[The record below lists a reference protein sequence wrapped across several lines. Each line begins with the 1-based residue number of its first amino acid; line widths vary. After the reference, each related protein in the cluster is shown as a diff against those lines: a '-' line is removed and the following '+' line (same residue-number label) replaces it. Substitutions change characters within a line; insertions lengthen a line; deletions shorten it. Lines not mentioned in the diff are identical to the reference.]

1 MFRNIIVLFFCFVI
15 SFTGC
20 KKNSTEP
27 STKAEP
33 LEINGTW
40 TLTDQFGSL
49 TITISNTEFKWSR
62 GAVSGT
68 SNITY
73 FDNSKNILVV
83 KHIYHPDPAQQ
94 NKYMKMTWTP
104 DNPTNNAYFCTYLY
118 NDNQDSALAETTV
131 DPSDYPREA
140 QKGG

>member
-27 STKAEP
+27 SAKAEP

-94 NKYMKMTWTP
+94 NKYMKKF
-104 DNPTNNAYFCTYLY
+104 NRRNFG
-118 NDNQDSALAETTV
+118 
-131 DPSDYPREA
+131 
-140 QKGG
+140 KG

>member
-1 MFRNIIVLFFCFVI
+1 M
-15 SFTGC
+15 
-20 KKNSTEP
+20 
-27 STKAEP
+27 
-33 LEINGTW
+33 
-40 TLTDQFGSL
+40 
-49 TITISNTEFKWSR
+49 
-62 GAVSGT
+62 SGT